1 MSADLSHLHPWQC
14 NCLRWHNA
22 GRALPAVSRLY
33 TQLYREGAWS
43 VVFEFDEGYSPCE
56 QNSPVTLA
64 DRVFFLVEAAPH
76 HLLHAGFAFPF
87 MDGAREIGICTVEE
101 A

>member
-22 GRALPAVSRLY
+22 GRTACRFPPLHPALPR
-33 TQLYREGAWS
+33 RS